1 MWSTEMNKY
10 SIKATRPDRVR
21 FYSTS
26 SIANLVRK
34 IRELKELGYKVEVK
48 NCI

>member
-1 MWSTEMNKY
+1 MNKY
-10 SIKATRPDRVR
+10 TIKAIRPDRTR
-21 FYSTS
+21 FYGTS
-26 SIANLVRK
+26 SIADLIRK